1 MRKSDFGG
9 DIMNKKTAV
18 IFSRFLI
25 IAIFIVFE
33 IVMYYAV
40 GEEILLQKGPIRIL
54 WLVLTFLIPNLTF
67 LSDFIINKIYKNK
80 EKK

>member
-1 MRKSDFGG
+1 
-9 DIMNKKTAV
+9 MNKKTAV
-18 IFSRFLI
+18 IISRILI
-25 IAIFIVFE
+25 IAIFAAFE
-33 IVMYYAV
+33 ILIYYAV
-40 GEEILLQKGPIRIL
+40 GEEVLFQKGSIRTL

>member
-1 MRKSDFGG
+1 
-9 DIMNKKTAV
+9 MNKKTAV